1 MFTKCLRDVHKDVTM
16 CLQGCFR
23 KAVTG
28 FSQGLHKELMRLFY
42 MASTMRLCKAF
53 RRPCAAFVRILFFL
67 YKDSTMLL
75 KCIYKVFT
83 RVLQCV

>member
-1 MFTKCLRDVHKDVTM
+1 MSAFRGL
-16 CLQGCFR
+16 LQGVYKAFRGFFFR
-23 KAVTG
+23 KAVTR

-42 MASTMRLCKAF
+42 KASTMCLCKAF
-53 RRPCAAFVRILFFL
+53 RRPYEAFVRILFFL

-83 RVLQCV
+83 KVLQCV